1 MTLPP
6 GAAWRG
12 AGKIW
17 PLFTVPASAPMTS
30 TSSIVPMGAPDPA
43 APFIQDTVRWLEK
56 AVIGLNLCPFAKGV
70 HVKGQVHYAVA
81 LTDNPAAALELLREE
96 LLALQGMP
104 AEVRDT
110 TLLVLPHCLQDFL
123 DFNDFLGEAEDLLD
137 VLGLDGTLQI
147 ASFHPQFQF
156 AGTEVDDV
164 TNCTNRAPY
173 PTLHLLREDSIDRAV
188 EVFPEAEAIFE
199 RNMEV
204 LEGLGMKGWLAL
216 DVGPHA
222 AGPGAVQ
229 PEGGR
234 AQ

>member
-1 MTLPP
+1 
-6 GAAWRG
+6 
-12 AGKIW
+12 
-17 PLFTVPASAPMTS
+17 MTS
-30 TSSIVPMGAPDPA
+30 HSSIIPMGALDPA
-43 APFIQDTVRWLEK
+43 APFIHDTVRWLEK

-81 LTDNPAAALELLREE
+81 LADNPAAVLALLREE

-110 TLLVLPHCLQDFL
+110 TLLLVPHCLSDFL
-123 DFNDFLGEAEDLLD
+123 DFNDFLGEAEDLLET
-137 VLGLDGTLQI
+137 LGLDGTLQI

-156 AGTEVDDV
+156 AGTDADDV

-204 LEGLGMKGWLAL
+204 LEGLGMEGWLAL

-222 AGPGAVQ
+222 PVPGATSA
-229 PEGGR
+229 EGGNAR
-234 AQ
+234 

>member
-1 MTLPP
+1 
-6 GAAWRG
+6 
-12 AGKIW
+12 
-17 PLFTVPASAPMTS
+17 MTS
-30 TSSIVPMGAPDPA
+30 TSSIVPMGALDPA
-43 APFIQDTVRWLEK
+43 APFIHDTVRWLEK

-81 LTDNPAAALELLREE
+81 LTDNPAAVLALLREE

-123 DFNDFLGEAEDLLD
+123 DFNDFLGETEDLLD

-204 LEGLGMKGWLAL
+204 LEGLGMEGWLAL

-222 AGPGAVQ
+222 PVPGAAST
-229 PEGGR
+229 EGGT